1 MHSKSGSFITC
12 VFGIVLR
19 SADSTHTLLHYEAK
33 ASLLHARVGIFFSDK
48 ILVNSRRGKT
58 TGQCGVRHGGDN
70 ILLRQKSFFS
80 TQKSRNILDLSW
92 INLNF
97 LVFLLFLSVF
107 EKVIIEKRT
116 LFVIIFKPVLCLF
129 WFRTWIWKGHFSDLV
144 CHFALKTPYKIL
156 TANNLRWVFFVWYT
170 YSIVKCLVMYGK
182 VWIGLDRFG

>member
-1 MHSKSGSFITC
+1 MFIKVLLWKIVPNSSLPKNSNYIQSDFFGIFKSLPQKGKKLKICGQNFAILAIVHSKSGSFITC

-80 TQKSRNILDLSW
+80 TQKSRNILDLS
-92 INLNF
+92 
-97 LVFLLFLSVF
+97 
-107 EKVIIEKRT
+107 
-116 LFVIIFKPVLCLF
+116 
-129 WFRTWIWKGHFSDLV
+129 
-144 CHFALKTPYKIL
+144 
-156 TANNLRWVFFVWYT
+156 
-170 YSIVKCLVMYGK
+170 
-182 VWIGLDRFG
+182 

>member
-1 MHSKSGSFITC
+1 MTFYPKKGLVEKKHFTFCYGKLFQIQANNLNHKMSCLGTFPITFHFLRKEKKLKISSQNFAILAIVHSKSGSFITC

-80 TQKSRNILDLSW
+80 TQKSRNIL
-92 INLNF
+92 
-97 LVFLLFLSVF
+97 V
-107 EKVIIEKRT
+107 
-116 LFVIIFKPVLCLF
+116 
-129 WFRTWIWKGHFSDLV
+129 
-144 CHFALKTPYKIL
+144 
-156 TANNLRWVFFVWYT
+156 
-170 YSIVKCLVMYGK
+170 
-182 VWIGLDRFG
+182 

>member
-1 MHSKSGSFITC
+1 MKHTNVYIQSSFLSKSVSNQERSLIKSRLQYKRTVVRKEKVCIILRQNFAILAIVHSKSGSFITC

-80 TQKSRNILDLSW
+80 TQKSRNILDLS
-92 INLNF
+92 
-97 LVFLLFLSVF
+97 
-107 EKVIIEKRT
+107 
-116 LFVIIFKPVLCLF
+116 
-129 WFRTWIWKGHFSDLV
+129 
-144 CHFALKTPYKIL
+144 
-156 TANNLRWVFFVWYT
+156 
-170 YSIVKCLVMYGK
+170 
-182 VWIGLDRFG
+182 

>member
-97 LVFLLFLSVF
+97 LVLLLFFSVF
-107 EKVIIEKRT
+107 AKVNRTVFVVIFNLFSACFGLGPEFEKD
-116 LFVIIFKPVLCLF
+116 IFQ
-129 WFRTWIWKGHFSDLV
+129 IWS
-144 CHFALKTPYKIL
+144 AIL
-156 TANNLRWVFFVWYT
+156 LWKLHIK
-170 YSIVKCLVMYGK
+170 S
-182 VWIGLDRFG
+182 